1 MFATGLGAALFQK
14 QRALSAV
21 MPICVVLDLRTSP
34 IDSPPGQSPEA
45 NLALEELSL
54 SIHPEDSAFGFD
66 DWNRIATYTDQY
78 IRLAGDLFQAAHA
91 YTARWRLGRAPATLP
106 PSGLAQFEGI
116 SPPNFTNAHYNWIP
130 LACPHAA
137 TWCQRGY
144 PSPPIP
150 TLTTIPKNPMP
161 SYGGKPERD
170 VC

>member
-91 YTARWRLGRAPATLP
+91 YTARWRLGRAPANLSP
-106 PSGLAQFEGI
+106 FGI
-116 SPPNFTNAHYNWIP
+116 GSI
-130 LACPHAA
+130 
-137 TWCQRGY
+137 RGY
-144 PSPPIP
+144 CAARTLR
-150 TLTTIPKNPMP
+150 TLTTIGYLWRFSIRRPGASGVRPVRL
-161 SYGGKPERD
+161 YQR
-170 VC
+170 